1 MPSAQLSRY
10 YVQSIIGVVHH
21 QIAMTLE
28 NLEAEV
34 LLLPKQSQVTL
45 LARMLERLG
54 QSNEIDREVASIWV
68 DEAELRDR
76 EMNHG
81 QVLGTSAEQV
91 FQRVRTSLFLQ
102 YLTIDVNHSIGSINS
117 N

>member
-1 MPSAQLSRY
+1 MYCLSLEIMI
-10 YVQSIIGVVHH
+10 SINDSTIEAVVR

-54 QSNEIDREVASIWV
+54 QSNEIEEEVSSVWLE
-68 DEAELRDR
+68 EAELRDQAMD
-76 EMNHG
+76 ES
-81 QVLGTSAEQV
+81 QVAGIPAEQV
-91 FQRVRTSLFLQ
+91 FQRIRTSLQ
-102 YLTIDVNHSIGSINS
+102 
-117 N
+117 

>member
-1 MPSAQLSRY
+1 MGA
-10 YVQSIIGVVHH
+10 VVR

-54 QSNEIDREVASIWV
+54 QSNEIDQEVASAWV
-68 DEAELRDR
+68 EEAELRDR
-76 EMNHG
+76 AMDDS
-81 QVLGTSAEQV
+81 QVAGIPAEKV
-91 FQRVRTSLFLQ
+91 FQRIRTSLQ
-102 YLTIDVNHSIGSINS
+102 
-117 N
+117 